1 MNPRRYLSCGA
12 LLSLGS
18 LGLYACDRAPTTK
31 ASSTVEAPASAAAVT
46 PPPSAKAT
54 PSVPGNNNAGIEQD
68 NTVVVPELAIPK
80 NKPSIVNVMWKVP
93 EGTGVNDEAPFRVR
107 WTTSEGL
114 LEAPKDTKGQGSDAR
129 EGFRVAVTP
138 APGIPSAQLK
148 GTVDVVVCDVATHKV
163 CVPVKRRIDMAFR
176 TTDDAKSD
184 LKVELP
190 LPNAR
195 AL

>member
-1 MNPRRYLSCGA
+1 MIVSRVLVPLAISAA
-12 LLSLGS
+12 LV
-18 LGLYACDRAPTTK
+18 ACDRAPTSK
-31 ASSTVEAPASAAAVT
+31 AVPVVEAPASAAVVVA
-46 PPPSAKAT
+46 PPAAKA
-54 PSVPGNNNAGIEQD
+54 PPGAPRNDNAGIEQD

-80 NKPSIVNVMWKVP
+80 NKPSTVRVIWKVP

-114 LEAPKDTKGQGSDAR
+114 LEAPKDTRGQGSDAR
-129 EGFRVAVTP
+129 EGFSVAVTP

-176 TTDDAKSD
+176 TADDAKSE
-184 LKVELP
+184 LRVELP

>member
-1 MNPRRYLSCGA
+1 MIAPRLRLAAG
-12 LLSLGS
+12 LSLG
-18 LGLYACDRAPTTK
+18 LLACDRAPTSK
-31 ASSTVEAPASAAAVT
+31 AVPVIEAPASATAGTAL
-46 PPPSAKAT
+46 
-54 PSVPGNNNAGIEQD
+54 PSVKAPPGAPHNDNAGIEQD

-80 NKPSIVNVMWKVP
+80 NKPSTVRVMWKVP

-114 LEAPKDTKGQGSDAR
+114 LEAPKDTRGQGSDAR
-129 EGFRVAVTP
+129 EGFSVAVTP

-176 TTDDAKSD
+176 TTDDAKSE

>member
-1 MNPRRYLSCGA
+1 MIAPRLRLAAG
-12 LLSLGS
+12 LSLG
-18 LGLYACDRAPTTK
+18 LLACDRAPTSK
-31 ASSTVEAPASAAAVT
+31 AVPVIEAPASATAGTAL
-46 PPPSAKAT
+46 
-54 PSVPGNNNAGIEQD
+54 PSVKAPPGAPRNDNAGIEQD

-80 NKPSIVNVMWKVP
+80 NKPSTVRVMWKVP

-114 LEAPKDTKGQGSDAR
+114 LEAPKDTRGQGSDAR
-129 EGFRVAVTP
+129 EGFSVAVTP

-176 TTDDAKSD
+176 TTDDAKSE